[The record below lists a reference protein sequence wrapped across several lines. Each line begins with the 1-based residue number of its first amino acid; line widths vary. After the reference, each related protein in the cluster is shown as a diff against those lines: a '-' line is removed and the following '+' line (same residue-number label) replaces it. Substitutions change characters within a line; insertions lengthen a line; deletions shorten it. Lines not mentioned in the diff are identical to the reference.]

1 MESKTL
7 NEIAKLMDRILCRT
21 ELDDPIHRIALE
33 AQNICD
39 AKLMDE
45 PKDATTPIGKLREA
59 LVSVQKIINCL
70 IGRYNVPNSLVANR
84 MEINAII
91 NNALAAPRLNCE
103 VGTAEEQSERMN
115 KFCLKY
121 WKNGCNKM
129 CPLNHD
135 RGEGIVCALAWAQ
148 MPYEESSFAKATEDK
163 GGAK

>member
-45 PKDATTPIGKLREA
+45 PKSDTPIGKLRGA
-59 LVSVQKIINCL
+59 LASVQKKINYL
-70 IGRYNVPNSLVANR
+70 IGRCNVPNSLVANR

-91 NNALAAPRLNCE
+91 NNALAAPVRNCD
-103 VGTAEEQSERMN
+103 VGTAEEQNRRFET
-115 KFCLKY
+115 FCNNHFSNPLEC
-121 WKNGCNKM
+121 GCED
-129 CPLNHD
+129 CPCHTTSND
-135 RGEGIVCALAWAQ
+135 IRCVLAWAQ
-148 MPYEESSFAKATEDK
+148 MPYEE
-163 GGAK
+163 GGVE